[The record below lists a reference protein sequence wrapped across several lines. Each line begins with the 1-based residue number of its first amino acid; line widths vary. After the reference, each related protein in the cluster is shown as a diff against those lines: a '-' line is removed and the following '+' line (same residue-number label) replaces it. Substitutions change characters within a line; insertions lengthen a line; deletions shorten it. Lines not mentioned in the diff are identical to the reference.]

1 MERWHV
7 MIWSITHILSEDPE
21 SLLILEGASS
31 HRHLFEHSYDLLVT
45 GHRLYVRALGAWP
58 GLSDGERF
66 DVQPCDTPCTFWDGN
81 VFVWCTCVCVDVIC
95 STCTIIDPFA
105 GLHSCMYPL
114 KMHAL
119 NITDFVQ
126 AFFFQLACVMN
137 TVEMLCIIHSITI
150 LMFLAR
156 MHMWKNEMGI
166 STENFVVLWL
176 NKITISIIANSFTS
190 VCFYNYIVGFE
201 KAFIQT
207 HFDLFFLAV

>member
-1 MERWHV
+1 MV
-7 MIWSITHILSEDPE
+7 NDLM
-21 SLLILEGASS
+21 SS
-31 HRHLFEHSYDLLVT
+31 PAIHRVHFGTAMCLCGVH
-45 GHRLYVRALGAWP
+45 
-58 GLSDGERF
+58 
-66 DVQPCDTPCTFWDGN
+66 
-81 VFVWCTCVCVDVIC
+81 VCVLMW
-95 STCTIIDPFA
+95 SAPHARSSIDPFA

-126 AFFFQLACVMN
+126 AFFPASMCNEHCWNVMYN
-137 TVEMLCIIHSITI
+137 PLYNYTDVS
-150 LMFLAR
+150 R